1 MSILTPTPEAIQT
14 AARTIRQGGVVVIP
28 TETVYGIACDA
39 LNKDAVMR
47 VFEVKGR
54 PSDNPLIVHISD
66 WDMLEMVAQDIP
78 PLAKKFA
85 EKYWPGPLTL
95 VLPKRPEVPMET
107 TGGLNSVAVR
117 MPRHRVALDVI
128 RQAERPIAAP
138 SANVFMALSPTRAQ
152 DIDPEILVE
161 VDVILDGG
169 PCEVGLESTVLD
181 LTDDT
186 PRILRP
192 GAITRADIQAIT
204 GRPLGLN
211 PPPDVRKS
219 PGMYRRH
226 YAPNARVVLVDAL
239 TEGQIGL
246 SFEEPANPQQI
257 KMPDDPIAYGAV
269 LYTALRRLDKPETD
283 TIFVQEPP
291 DEPQWEA
298 VLDRLRKA
306 SASLR

>member
-54 PSDNPLIVHISD
+54 PSDNPLIVHISE
-66 WDMLEMVAQDIP
+66 WDMLDMVAQDIP

-95 VLPKRPEVPMET
+95 VLPKRPEVPLET

-226 YAPNARVVLVDAL
+226 YAPNARVVLVDSL

-291 DEPQWEA
+291 DEPLWEA

>member
-54 PSDNPLIVHISD
+54 PSDNPLIVHISE
-66 WDMLEMVAQDIP
+66 WDMLDMVAQDIP

-95 VLPKRPEVPMET
+95 VLPKRPEVPLET

-152 DIDPEILVE
+152 DIDPEILIE

-192 GAITRADIQAIT
+192 GAITRADIQAMT

>member
-54 PSDNPLIVHISD
+54 PSDNPLIVHISE
-66 WDMLEMVAQDIP
+66 WDMLDMVAQDIP

>member
-54 PSDNPLIVHISD
+54 PSDNPLIVHISE
-66 WDMLEMVAQDIP
+66 WDMLDMVAQDIP

-95 VLPKRPEVPMET
+95 VLPKRPEVPLET

>member
-54 PSDNPLIVHISD
+54 PSDNPLIVHISE
-66 WDMLEMVAQDIP
+66 WDMLDMVAQDIP

-95 VLPKRPEVPMET
+95 VLPKRPEVPLET

-226 YAPNARVVLVDAL
+226 YAPNARVVLVDSL

-257 KMPDDPIAYGAV
+257 RMPDDPIAYGAV

-291 DEPQWEA
+291 DEPLWEA

>member
-54 PSDNPLIVHISD
+54 PSDNPLIVHISE
-66 WDMLEMVAQDIP
+66 WDMLDMVAQDIP

-95 VLPKRPEVPMET
+95 VLPKRPEVPLET

-226 YAPNARVVLVDAL
+226 YAPNARVVLVDSL

>member
-54 PSDNPLIVHISD
+54 PSDNPLIVHISE